1 MVASLAFV
9 LPASVAR
16 ADESQAQIK
25 ADDVTLEAR
34 SQTLSLRGHV
44 DVEADPFHLTS
55 DALRVTRT
63 SHGLLVDGE
72 GRVAF
77 CPCLGEPVALVFR
90 GATVAPPGDLFLTQP
105 RLEVASVPI
114 FWLPY
119 FWLRSTARVGLLPPD
134 VAYRGSDGLF
144 LGDGVHLPWGPND
157 ASSGLDV
164 RAGGYVQGGVA
175 VESTLRTPI
184 SVTTVRFDELHQSG
198 LALDA
203 RGSTSTEAPH
213 ATSLSWDADLLRGS
227 RAVTSTTELDA
238 AARVF
243 DRAAAESSWRAPG
256 SGWVVA
262 AGVWGENV
270 RGAGVGEIDAG
281 GPVVRARDSGALG
294 SSGTYDATL
303 ESGTVSGARLLALSF
318 ARADTGMLAATRWGP
333 IGASLSVRGAADV
346 ADQGAQEGYD
356 ASAAIRGRL
365 ALPLARTFESNE
377 PNDPWRHRVEPE
389 VEVGVIAAHADGL
402 LGDIPA
408 PGGVRGTAWLAD
420 AGMKSALGQ
429 WGTRRGLELGGDVG
443 GVGGDQQAS
452 ALVVRWRAAA
462 SGSLL
467 AMGAEGADVAAPA
480 GGWGHALTA
489 RARVGT
495 ARSLSVGFLV
505 AGRDGVDPVT
515 ARALTDAPLASSQG
529 YLATEGWT
537 AGARLTLPITQLI
550 TARGGVDGDLSAERL
565 VATRGSIEVHDRCDC
580 VAVRLSAAERLGRDG
595 VDVWLSVDLVP
606 GHQNH

>member
-1 MVASLAFV
+1 
-9 LPASVAR
+9 
-16 ADESQAQIK
+16 
-25 ADDVTLEAR
+25 
-34 SQTLSLRGHV
+34 
-44 DVEADPFHLTS
+44 
-55 DALRVTRT
+55 
-63 SHGLLVDGE
+63 
-72 GRVAF
+72 
-77 CPCLGEPVALVFR
+77 
-90 GATVAPPGDLFLTQP
+90 
-105 RLEVASVPI
+105 
-114 FWLPY
+114 
-119 FWLRSTARVGLLPPD
+119 
-134 VAYRGSDGLF
+134 
-144 LGDGVHLPWGPND
+144 
-157 ASSGLDV
+157 
-164 RAGGYVQGGVA
+164 
-175 VESTLRTPI
+175 
-184 SVTTVRFDELHQSG
+184 
-198 LALDA
+198 
-203 RGSTSTEAPH
+203 
-213 ATSLSWDADLLRGS
+213 
-227 RAVTSTTELDA
+227 
-238 AARVF
+238 
-243 DRAAAESSWRAPG
+243 
-256 SGWVVA
+256 
-262 AGVWGENV
+262 VWSENV
-270 RGAGVGEIDAG
+270 RGSGVGEIDAG

-377 PNDPWRHRVEPE
+377 PNDPWRHRLEPE

-495 ARSLSVGFLV
+495 ARSLSIGFLV